1 MLSHSINFWHHH
13 PVLFWLPEI
22 IPFWF
27 LQNLKNF
34 LFTPNLFFIFEF
46 KIKLISS
53 APSFCPVIL
62 EQTHFLSSSSIHFAF
77 LMDNDSSLKTTT
89 TNATSNGHFRK
100 SALKSSNGQKKAPD
114 TGHSCP
120 SPPLNASTGSSGTIF
135 SLVSRKS
142 STVST
147 SPTTSSTS
155 STQNTVITS
164 TMPSNGIFISAI
176 TILSRSKYYLSSLR
190 PGSFVTSLI
199 PVLLGALLAGKTTG
213 QFSIVILGATVLTVI
228 SVHAAGNLVNT
239 YCDFVRGIDSQER
252 RSDDRTLVDSILTPE
267 EVVHLGVL
275 FYLIGC
281 IGFLIVVLTSPARME
296 LLALM
301 YFCGISSSFLYTGG
315 GFKYIALGDIL
326 IMVTFGPV
334 SVLYSFIAQTGTIR
348 LVTLLYAIPLAL
360 NAEAILHSNNTRD
373 IEDDRKAGC
382 VTIAVLIGPSASH
395 VLFALLLFT
404 PYILFIVVAFHYSLW
419 LLLPVITLPWAFQ
432 LEKQFRNGNLRSL
445 PKQMARLNIY
455 FGMFYLLAC
464 LCSQSNKLPGLFQ
477 FWRLKFCA
485 IPFILNRD
493 RIFEKFTA
501 ISTLKMCASLPL
513 SWYREP

>member
-1 MLSHSINFWHHH
+1 MHNSSLLDVDFSSHFSVDNLTIQ
-13 PVLFWLPEI
+13 LI
-22 IPFWF
+22 ITFY
-27 LQNLKNF
+27 LQF
-34 LFTPNLFFIFEF
+34 
-46 KIKLISS
+46 ISS
-53 APSFCPVIL
+53 APSFCPAIF
-62 EQTHFLSSSSIHFAF
+62 EQAHFLSSSSIHFAF

-267 EVVHLGVL
+267 EVVHLGNISCPVLIIKCAFITFFFTLGVL

-334 SVLYSFIAQTGTIR
+334 SVLYSFIAQTGKNIFCYMLLSKLTFLISKEQFGWSLFCTQFHWHWTQR
-348 LVTLLYAIPLAL
+348 PFCIQTTPVTLRMTEKL
-360 NAEAILHSNNTRD
+360 
-373 IEDDRKAGC
+373 
-382 VTIAVLIGPSASH
+382 
-395 VLFALLLFT
+395 
-404 PYILFIVVAFHYSLW
+404 VV
-419 LLLPVITLPWAFQ
+419 
-432 LEKQFRNGNLRSL
+432 
-445 PKQMARLNIY
+445 
-455 FGMFYLLAC
+455 
-464 LCSQSNKLPGLFQ
+464 
-477 FWRLKFCA
+477 
-485 IPFILNRD
+485 
-493 RIFEKFTA
+493 
-501 ISTLKMCASLPL
+501 
-513 SWYREP
+513 